1 MSRILF
7 FPDLILGFWV
17 RFGPFRLISWPDS
30 ASGRQN
36 TPIGGLKTEFRR
48 DFTKIDNSGALPKK
62 VYYYVL
68 DPMKKIF
75 SSDARVISLFVWSH
89 GSPRVQKHRV

>member
-1 MSRILF
+1 MLF
-7 FPDLILGFWV
+7 FQDVILGFWV

-36 TPIGGLKTEFRR
+36 TPIGGLKSEIRPNLI
-48 DFTKIDNSGALPKK
+48 KITFFGMPPKK

-68 DPMKKIF
+68 GPTKKIF
-75 SSDARVISLFVWSH
+75 
-89 GSPRVQKHRV
+89 